1 MVYPYSKFEYI
12 SNLIIDNLE
21 GGYYH
26 PDMYI
31 KGAKNVN
38 GGYMPPSAFKKEG
51 ADYGSS
57 GETLY
62 GLDRHAGWNNWY
74 SSKRLTDSP
83 QANLKYIYSGNYK
96 FNSED
101 SKNFW
106 TTLDKLDA
114 RNKWPW
120 GYRGGNVQPQ
130 LKALCIKMMYPL
142 FINNLWNKLDD
153 RAKILILKD
162 NKLAFNYI
170 YGVWNGPY
178 YYKYYTGIFNK
189 QIKNGVTDSTSIN
202 NFILNARATSDSG
215 LIRDSAKKIKKTF
228 PKIKDTVTQVV
239 PVEKKKTKTNLLL
252 GGLVSILILLII
264 FRKKILK

>member
-1 MVYPYSKFEYI
+1 MNYPFNKFEYI

-38 GGYMPPSAFKKEG
+38 GKYMPPSIFKKEG

-57 GETLY
+57 GETLF
-62 GLDRHAGWNNWY
+62 GLDRQAGWNSWY
-74 SSKRLTDSP
+74 SSKRLSSSP
-83 QANLKYIYSGNYK
+83 QTNLKYIYSGNYK
-96 FNSED
+96 FINED
-101 SKNFW
+101 AKNFW

-120 GYRGGNVQPQ
+120 GYRGGNVQTQ

-153 RAKILILKD
+153 KGKILLLND

-170 YGVWNGPY
+170 YGLWNGPG

-189 QIKNGVTDSTSIN
+189 QIKSGVNDSTNIN
-202 NFILNARATSDSG
+202 NAILNARASSDSG
-215 LIRDSAKKIKKTF
+215 LIRDSATKIKRVL
-228 PKIKDTVTQVV
+228 PKIKNTTPTYI

-252 GGLVSILILLII
+252 GGLVPILILII
-264 FRKKILK
+264 VFRKKIFK